1 MHRVERIWRCE
12 ALEVPQQQKPYGR
25 LWLNVGSCVRLRL
38 QHRNHVWSYN
48 FVSAKPYEELSH
60 YTSESYAREL

>member
-25 LWLNVGSCVRLRL
+25 LRLNVGSCVRLRP
-38 QHRNHVWSYN
+38 QHRNHVWTYN
-48 FVSAKPYEELSH
+48 FVSAKSYEELSH